1 MQLRRLS
8 RAEYLW
14 QPAQLI
20 RRAWRELRRVRANS
34 RAVVRLPWGFL
45 IEVDPR
51 ESIGRSIVA
60 LNALDLPVTEAI
72 WRLLDEGETAVDIG
86 ANVGYMTSVMA
97 ARLARG
103 GRVFAFEPMPELA
116 DMLRRNVARWASRT
130 PARLHVQEEAIGD
143 RTATA
148 ALHVPADFAENRGTA
163 SLMAPSVRDEGA
175 PTRAPA
181 SPARQV
187 SVDCRRLDDWA
198 EPALRIGVMKVDVE
212 GAELPVFRGA
222 ETLLK
227 QRRIRDI
234 VFEEHRPFPAEST
247 TYLEERG
254 YRVFRVT
261 RGRLG
266 PRLLPP
272 AASVREEIDPPT
284 YLATLEPE
292 RAIARFAPRL
302 WRCLQDG

>member
-1 MQLRRLS
+1 MQLRRLA

-20 RRAWRELRRVRANS
+20 RRAWRELRRVRAQP
-34 RAVVRLPWGFL
+34 RVVVRLPWGFP

-60 LNALDLPVTEAI
+60 LNALDLPVTETI
-72 WRLLDEGETAVDIG
+72 WRLLDEGETAVDVG

-97 ARLARG
+97 ARLTRG
-103 GRVFAFEPMPELA
+103 GQVVAFEPMPEVT
-116 DMLRRNVARWASRT
+116 DILRRNVARWTSRT
-130 PARLHVQEEAIGD
+130 QARLRIQEEAIGD
-143 RTATA
+143 RTETA
-148 ALHVPADFAENRGTA
+148 ALHVPENFAENRGTA
-163 SLMAPSVRDEGA
+163 SLTAPRAQEEGA
-175 PTRAPA
+175 PA
-181 SPARQV
+181 STSASSARQV

-198 EPALRIGVMKVDVE
+198 EAGLRIGVMKVDVE
-212 GAELPVFRGA
+212 GNERQVFEGA
-222 ETLLK
+222 ATLLF

-247 TYLEERG
+247 TFLEERG
-254 YRVFRVT
+254 YRLFRVT

-266 PRLLPP
+266 PSLLPP
-272 AASVREEIDPPT
+272 GASVRDEIDPPT

-292 RAIARFAPRL
+292 RAIARFAPRI